1 MSKKKL
7 IAIQSYACF
16 SALGAD
22 SQQTIAA
29 YTSGKPN
36 FSTLTLNEIDFPVAR
51 FDPAAEL
58 KIAAA
63 ENILHGFKHFDK
75 TTRAAIA
82 CAKQALEN
90 VAIETQKNIIVNIGS
105 SRGATHNW
113 EKFYTEFN
121 EHKRLSPKASPLT
134 TLGNISSYTAAAL
147 KVNGFCIDHSITCG
161 TGLQAI
167 ANSVAWLQ
175 SGMADAALAG
185 ASEAPLTPF
194 SLAQMDAIGIYSKY
208 NDEFPCKA
216 AYSGKDKKNTMVLGE
231 GTALFYLKPIENNEA
246 SGTSTIV
253 IESIGTGNEYISSP
267 TAVSTG
273 GDALKSAMKQ
283 ALAGMLEP
291 SLPDCVVLHAPGTI
305 QGDESEWNALKF
317 VFGNSIPATTCNKWI
332 TGHCLGSSGLLSVE
346 MAILMLQNQTF
357 FKIPYPAYQN
367 KMPKK
372 LNKIMVNAQG
382 FGGNAI
388 SVIVSKHN

>member
-1 MSKKKL
+1 MSSKKL
-7 IAIQSYACF
+7 IEIQSYACF

-22 SQQTIAA
+22 SQQTLAA

-36 FSTLTLNEIDFPVAR
+36 FSSITHNEIDFPVAR
-51 FDPAAEL
+51 LHPAAES

-63 ENILHGFKHFDK
+63 ESTLHGFKHFDK

-82 CAKQALEN
+82 CANQALGNEG
-90 VAIETQKNIIVNIGS
+90 IEKQKNLIVNIGS
-105 SRGATHNW
+105 SRGATNNW
-113 EKFYTEFN
+113 EKFFTEFS

-161 TGLQAI
+161 TGLQAL
-167 ANSVAWLQ
+167 ANSMAWLQ

-185 ASEAPLTPF
+185 ASEAPLTAF

-208 NDEFPCKA
+208 KDEFPCKA
-216 AYSGKDKKNTMVLGE
+216 AYFGADKRNAMLLGE
-231 GTALFYLKPIENNEA
+231 GSAMFYLKPIENNTTN
-246 SGTSTIV
+246 GVSTIV

-267 TAVSTG
+267 TAVSAG

-283 ALAGMLEP
+283 ALAGMIEP
-291 SLPDCVVLHAPGTI
+291 TLPDCVVLHAPGTI
-305 QGDESEWNALKF
+305 QGDESEWNALKS
-317 VFGNSIPATTCNKWI
+317 VFGDNIPATTCNKWL

-346 MAILMLQNQTF
+346 MAVLMLQHQTF
-357 FKIPYPAYQN
+357 FKIPYPTFQ
-367 KMPKK
+367 KKVPKK

-388 SVIVSKHN
+388 SVIVSKIN

>member
-51 FDPAAEL
+51 FHPAAEL
-58 KIAAA
+58 KIAAV